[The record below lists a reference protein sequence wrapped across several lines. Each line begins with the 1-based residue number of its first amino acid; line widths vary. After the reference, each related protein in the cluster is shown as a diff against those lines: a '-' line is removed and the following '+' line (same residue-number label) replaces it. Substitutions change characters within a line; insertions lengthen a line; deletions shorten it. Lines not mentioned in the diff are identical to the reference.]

1 MWQISEKQKTLLRDD
16 WTILRTSLESV
27 GVVTFLNLFET
38 HPETLRPFIQDVYSM
53 KELELN
59 VGRDA
64 VHQALATLDL
74 TTKAQLT
81 RAMTPATPDTPGARS
96 SIPS

>member
-1 MWQISEKQKTLLRDD
+1 MWQISEKQKMLLRDD
-16 WTILRTSLESV
+16 WTILRSSLESV

-59 VGRDA
+59 EWSVKYNL
-64 VHQALATLDL
+64 LAYELAYL
-74 TTKAQLT
+74 WL
-81 RAMTPATPDTPGARS
+81 
-96 SIPS
+96 